1 MSKRWDDKE
10 ILKMIKLYSKGKTEE
25 EIGKKLDRSESA
37 IRLRLETTVYEN
49 LVDGKS
55 VDQIAKSLK
64 TNTDT
69 IIMMYYSHKSF
80 KLSRGE
86 EVVDIDLFDN
96 TKSGKSKTRKSSK
109 TSKTSKTSKSN
120 KTSKSSEDILDSSM
134 DDEEINRLRLENE
147 IMETIVKNR
156 DLKEKLKK
164 IIKSRKLSK
173 LEKKVLKEL
182 IK

>member
-96 TKSGKSKTRKSSK
+96 TKSGKSKTRKS
-109 TSKTSKTSKSN
+109 KTSKSN